1 MNFMHWMQ
9 RIHLP
14 TARKQCIDEGYRLGS
29 GDIEYRNGAFLS
41 FTIVQ
46 FPFDGSS
53 SSIELGFPPALDGS
67 GMLRAF
73 YAWSTAGLMP
83 PKSENASVRTVADRC
98 RVHSIAA
105 YSAL

>member
-29 GDIEYRNGAFLS
+29 RDIEYRNGAFLS

-73 YAWSTAGLMP
+73 YAGLP
-83 PKSENASVRTVADRC
+83 
-98 RVHSIAA
+98 RV
-105 YSAL
+105 